1 VNAVES
7 GREERAASTSKHAGA
22 SAAAKS
28 ITARHSVSFT
38 LPVVGRVWLGE
49 PKHLPFYAGVSLLA
63 AVGVV
68 EWPVAAIVI
77 VGKLLAENAHH
88 EMVRE
93 FGSALEG
100 A

>member
-1 VNAVES
+1 
-7 GREERAASTSKHAGA
+7 
-22 SAAAKS
+22 
-28 ITARHSVSFT
+28 
-38 LPVVGRVWLGE
+38 
-49 PKHLPFYAGVSLLA
+49 
-63 AVGVV
+63 VGVV